1 MSECTITGIVMDTK
15 KNPIQKV
22 MVQAMDSDQI
32 WYEDR
37 NHDLIEST
45 WINDDGTF
53 EISLDKEKFMIV
65 FWRKNQNFI

>member
-1 MSECTITGIVMDTK
+1 MHEYTIAGIVMDTK

-37 NHDLIEST
+37 N
-45 WINDDGTF
+45 DD
-53 EISLDKEKFMIV
+53 
-65 FWRKNQNFI
+65 